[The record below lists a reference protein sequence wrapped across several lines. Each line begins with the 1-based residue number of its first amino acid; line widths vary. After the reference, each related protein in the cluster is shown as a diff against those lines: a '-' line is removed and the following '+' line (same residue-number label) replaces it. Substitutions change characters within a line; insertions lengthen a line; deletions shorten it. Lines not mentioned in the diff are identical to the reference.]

1 MKTKIYFKKILGPN
15 GTNTGTVPYSTG
27 TQFKKKTPNRKL
39 PYRTVPVPY
48 QYFVFCI
55 FITICTVPVPV
66 RVTDSTLPYHLHMR
80 TYRTF
85 DYCTNRTL
93 K

>member
-1 MKTKIYFKKILGPN
+1 MGVKTKIYFKKILGPN
-15 GTNTGTVPYSTG
+15 GTNTGTILYRYR
-27 TQFKKKTPNRKL
+27 TQFKKKLRVEN
-39 PYRTVPVPY
+39 YRTVPVPY

-85 DYCTNRTL
+85 DYCTNRTS

>member
-1 MKTKIYFKKILGPN
+1 MVQIL
-15 GTNTGTVPYSTG
+15 VPYSTG
-27 TQFKKKTPNRKL
+27 TQFKKKLRVEN
-39 PYRTVPVPY
+39 YRTVPVPY